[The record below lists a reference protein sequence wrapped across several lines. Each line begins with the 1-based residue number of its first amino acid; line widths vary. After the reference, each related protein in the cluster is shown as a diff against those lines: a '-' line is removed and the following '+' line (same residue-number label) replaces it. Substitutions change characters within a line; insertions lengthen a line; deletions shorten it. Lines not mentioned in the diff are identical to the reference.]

1 MCRTE
6 ANVSENMKDVTKAV
20 FGANRTSCHS
30 LSDFNYF
37 RYRPISTLHDMHVP
51 VPVPTNNNSNVR
63 PSFSFNSTTNTAHK
77 NFIVKHAVQ
86 SERRED
92 ENAKNNK
99 QNLLRQQS
107 KSETF
112 RITRSEVRQE
122 LKEKWA
128 AGRKHTAAQCLFT
141 IFCSLRFEH
150 RFLFLHSGCLAQ
162 ACFILSPPVYIFPT
176 LSVFA
181 KQKLWNSKTV
191 SFRREKVIG
200 SVPG

>member
-1 MCRTE
+1 MPTE
-6 ANVSENMKDVTKAV
+6 LLAI
-20 FGANRTSCHS
+20 
-30 LSDFNYF
+30 LS
-37 RYRPISTLHDMHVP
+37 PISTIFATGQFRLCTTCMYQSRYLQ
-51 VPVPTNNNSNVR
+51 TTTATSVR
-63 PSFSFNSTTNTAHK
+63 HSRLIRLQTQHTHK

-162 ACFILSPPVYIFPT
+162 ACFILSPPVYIFRT